1 MLACSMPQMRVAP
14 TIKPCEGGFE
24 MEVKAVDSFY
34 KWRKKYREV
43 GDAYMEA
50 VQLGLATLEGDPAGR
65 FSFVKR
71 SLKHE
76 ASIETDLLDR
86 CRFRRF

>member
-1 MLACSMPQMRVAP
+1 MPRVKVVP

-24 MEVKAVDSFY
+24 TEVRAVESFY

-50 VQLGLATLEGDPAGR
+50 VQLGLAFLEGDPAGR
-65 FSFVKR
+65 LSFVR
-71 SLKHE
+71 RTLKLE
-76 ASIETDLLDR
+76 AVVETELLER
-86 CRFRRF
+86 HRFRRF

>member
-1 MLACSMPQMRVAP
+1 MLAWAMPRMKVVP

-34 KWRKKYREV
+34 KWRKKYREI

-65 FSFVKR
+65 CSFV
-71 SLKHE
+71 KHE
-76 ASIETDLLDR
+76 ASIETDLLER

>member
-1 MLACSMPQMRVAP
+1 MPRMKVVP
-14 TIKPCEGGFE
+14 TIKPCEIGFE

-34 KWRKKYREV
+34 KWRKKYREI
-43 GDAYMEA
+43 GDAYTEA

-65 FSFVKR
+65 LSFVRR
-71 SLKHE
+71 SLKSE
-76 ASIETDLLDR
+76 AWIETEIIER

>member
-1 MLACSMPQMRVAP
+1 MPKMKVVP

-24 MEVKAVDSFY
+24 TEVRAVESFY

-50 VQLGLATLEGDPAGR
+50 IQLGLATLEGDPAGR
-65 FSFVKR
+65 LSFVR
-71 SLKHE
+71 RTLKLE
-76 ASIETDLLDR
+76 ATVETELLER